1 MVFKKGQSGNPG
13 GRPKSKLFREALLA
27 ELADAGD
34 DKEELRDIARK
45 LIDMAKDG
53 DIQAVKEVADRLEG
67 KPAQESSVSFENKQC
82 AADWSDAELWAVI
95 RDAAENKADDQ
106 VKGDGG

>member
-27 ELADAGD
+27 ELAAAGED
-34 DKEELRDIARK
+34 TMELRDIARK
-45 LIDMAKDG
+45 LIDMAKEG

-67 KPAQESSVSFENKQC
+67 KPAQESSVSFENKQD
-82 AADWSDAELWAVI
+82 AAVCSDAELWAI
-95 RDAAENKADDQ
+95 IENAADNKAIERAEADED
-106 VKGDGG
+106 